1 MNHINEAVNTDPE
14 PVMTP
19 AAAYQKVLRYKAE
32 HIRLDDFSGRIAA
45 SMLVPYPP
53 GIPVLMPGERLPV
66 GDKGIMGYLR
76 ALQDFDKHFPGFEHE
91 IQGINVD
98 ENGDFW
104 VRAIIEDERKAVKR
118 PEQLR
123 FKRRVSPT
131 IKKVA
136 NNQLVISSLRPARAG
151 VISIP
156 MQGFYLCQINLQ
168 HHQRVLLTQQR
179 QTASTSSG

>member
-1 MNHINEAVNTDPE
+1 MTLKQLCQQMHEKMRELDLMNHINEAVNTDPE

-19 AAAYQKVLRYKAE
+19 SAAYQKVLRYKAE

-76 ALQDFDKHFPGFEHE
+76 ALQEFDKHFPGFEHE

-104 VRAIIEDERKAVKR
+104 VRAIIEDEREAVKR

-131 IKKVA
+131 IKK
-136 NNQLVISSLRPARAG
+136 G
-151 VISIP
+151 
-156 MQGFYLCQINLQ
+156 
-168 HHQRVLLTQQR
+168 R
-179 QTASTSSG
+179 Q